1 MKRKVLNFDF
11 GQFQVRMTS
20 KLVDVETKDKQWKQQ
35 FSSRTK
41 EYAQILFL
49 IDNKEEKALKTLI
62 ILLYQTRLI
71 ASDNLFLTMY
81 QKLLKEYLEER
92 TKLIEV
98 SEEEDKKIIEEEKAM
113 HSHNEQ

>member
-20 KLVDVETKDKQWKQQ
+20 KLVDVETEDKQWKQQ

-41 EYAQILFL
+41 EYGQILFL
-49 IDNKEEKALKTLI
+49 IDRKEEEALKSLI
-62 ILLYQTRLI
+62 ILLYHTRLI
-71 ASDNLFLTMY
+71 ASDHLFLKMY
-81 QKLLKEYLEER
+81 YKLLKEYFEER
-92 TKLIEV
+92 TKLVEV

-113 HSHNEQ
+113 HSYNGQ